1 MLEHTNLA
9 QTKSYSVRRSPTVVE
24 QDYLN
29 SENSKKNQDN
39 NHDIEPSNNHGTCK
53 IGATNSPITEI

>member
-29 SENSKKNQDN
+29 SENANINQDIN
-39 NHDIEPSNNHGTCK
+39 YDIEHSNNDDTCK